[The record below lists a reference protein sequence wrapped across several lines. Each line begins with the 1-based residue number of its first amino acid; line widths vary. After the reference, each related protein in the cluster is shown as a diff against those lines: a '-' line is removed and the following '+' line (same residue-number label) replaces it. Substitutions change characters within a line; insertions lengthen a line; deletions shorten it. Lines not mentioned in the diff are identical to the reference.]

1 MELGQCRMLI
11 AAKSSDDGQQAQTLE
26 YYERNAKSYFKAT
39 RDADLSALYERFLR
53 RLPKGAHILDAG
65 SGSGRDTLAFLRRG
79 YAVSAFDSSPA
90 LCELSTHLTGVRTR
104 VLRFQELE
112 DEEAYDGIWACA
124 SLLHLSE
131 AELRDAI
138 GRLVRALKLG
148 GVLYM
153 SFKHG
158 AGERV
163 TGDGRFFT
171 DMTESRLRGGLEGLP
186 GVTLDEL
193 WITAGEGQFQGQ
205 GKWLNALLS
214 KHKRGELHDD

>member
-1 MELGQCRMLI
+1 MLI
-11 AAKSSDDGQQAQTLE
+11 SAKASGDGQKAQSLE
-26 YYERNAKSYFKAT
+26 YYERNAESYFKAT

-53 RLPKGAHILDAG
+53 RLPKGARILDAG
-65 SGSGRDTLAFLRRG
+65 SGSGRDTLAFVRRG
-79 YAVSAFDSSPA
+79 YAVSAFDSSAA
-90 LCELSTHLTGVRTR
+90 LCELSTRLTGVRTR

-112 DEEAYDGIWACA
+112 DEAEYDGIWACA

-131 AELRDAI
+131 AELPNAI
-138 GRLVRALKLG
+138 GRLIRALKPD

-163 TGDGRFFT
+163 AEDGRFFT
-171 DMTESRLRGGLEGLP
+171 DMTESRLRRVLRRVP
-186 GVTLDEL
+186 GVKLEEL

-205 GKWLNALLS
+205 GEWLNALVT
-214 KHKRGELHDD
+214 KHKRGGSRDD

>member
-1 MELGQCRMLI
+1 MLI
-11 AAKSSDDGQQAQTLE
+11 SAKASGDGQKAQSLE
-26 YYERNAKSYFKAT
+26 YYERNAESYFKAT

-53 RLPKGAHILDAG
+53 RLPKGARILDAG
-65 SGSGRDTLAFLRRG
+65 SGSGRDTLAFVRRG
-79 YAVSAFDSSPA
+79 YAVSAFDSSAA
-90 LCELSTHLTGVRTR
+90 LCELSTRLTGVRTR

-112 DEEAYDGIWACA
+112 DEAEYDGIWACA

-131 AELRDAI
+131 AELPNAI
-138 GRLVRALKLG
+138 GRLIRALKPD

-163 TGDGRFFT
+163 TEDGRFFT
-171 DMTESRLRGGLEGLP
+171 DMTESRLRRVLRRVP
-186 GVTLDEL
+186 GVKLEEL

-205 GKWLNALLS
+205 GEWLNALVT
-214 KHKRGELHDD
+214 KHKRGGSRDD

>member
-1 MELGQCRMLI
+1 MLI
-11 AAKSSDDGQQAQTLE
+11 SAKAPSGGQQAQTLK
-26 YYERNAKSYFKAT
+26 YYERNAESYFTAT

-53 RLPKGAHILDAG
+53 RLPKGARILDAG

-79 YAVSAFDSSPA
+79 YAVSAFDSSRT
-90 LCELSTHLTGVRTR
+90 LCELSTRLTRVRTR

-112 DEEAYDGIWACA
+112 DEEEYDGIWACA
-124 SLLHLSE
+124 SLLHVPE
-131 AELRDAI
+131 AELPDAI
-138 GRLVRALKLG
+138 GRLVRALKLD

-163 TGDGRFFT
+163 TEDGRFFT
-171 DMTESRLRGGLEGLP
+171 DMTESRLRLMLEGLP
-186 GVTLDEL
+186 GVKLEEL

-205 GKWLNALLS
+205 GEWLNALVS
-214 KHKRGELHDD
+214 KHKRGETRDD